1 MAVGVPAEDSCSDVA
16 AAVAAE
22 NSRRAFGEGI
32 PERFALQLLEAGDE
46 SGRKLLRSFRGSTRG
61 HIKPAAKPGSLK
73 NGKVKK
79 REVSKQAGRLD
90 GLRLRHP
97 MWPRL

>member
-1 MAVGVPAEDSCSDVA
+1 MA
-16 AAVAAE
+16 AAAAAE
-22 NSRRAFGEGI
+22 NSRRAVGERLVGNL
-32 PERFALQLLEAGDE
+32 PLQMANAGLV
-46 SGRKLLRSFRGSTRG
+46 SAQKLLPPLRGSTRG
-61 HIKPAAKPGSLK
+61 HIKPAAKLGSLK
-73 NGKVKK
+73 NGKGKK